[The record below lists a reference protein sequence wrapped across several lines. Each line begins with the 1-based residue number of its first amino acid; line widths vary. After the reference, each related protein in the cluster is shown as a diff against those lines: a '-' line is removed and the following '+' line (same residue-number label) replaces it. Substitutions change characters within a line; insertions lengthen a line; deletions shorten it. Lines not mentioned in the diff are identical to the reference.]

1 VSHPARSRGLSAA
14 GVRLPGVGA
23 VAIGVVFV
31 LSALV
36 PQNGSAARTTLTEP
50 SGRMAAAVGGLGCY
64 PTPTP
69 TPAPSP
75 TDPPEPTPDAPVASP
90 VGVRTTALAAVVRS
104 DVRTDA
110 RATTGGTAAAAADGP
125 RGIDISKYDGAV
137 DMSLVMAA
145 GVRFVIT
152 KATQGATH
160 VDPWY
165 SAHMAAA
172 RSVGI
177 AVGSY
182 HFFDYRQ
189 GGVRQADNF
198 VDTMAA
204 NGALMDTLPPV
215 VDVECSAS
223 MGQADRVNARS
234 RLRALVERVYAR
246 TGRVVMIYTSAH
258 MWGQVTGNDTTF
270 GGSPLWVAYWS
281 KTDAPILPLG
291 WTRWTF
297 WQYGPKSIPGIARKF
312 DGNVAK
318 GTNTTVEHLRS
329 RPMVVA
335 GDAALS
341 RGGSLPIRI
350 RGLDGTHLR
359 TSTDDQPWS
368 DWIPRASADH
378 VVLHGP
384 DGVRRVRVQPRN
396 DHGTL
401 GPVVS
406 DTITIDSTAPVVAA
420 PRITLRSGS
429 VALGSLPIPARL
441 TWSGTDPAS
450 GVISADFRAE
460 CGGTSLIPPDAAS
473 EASGPRYKIIGSSD
487 HWLASGTR
495 CVSSATV
502 VDAAG
507 NQTTTGDIAVT
518 VRGIQETPSSVL
530 TYSHGWRSVRTALA
544 FGGTLRTIKSLN
556 QWVRLRFTGTEIAVV
571 GTKGHDRGRIRITID
586 GVRVAIVELRSPTS
600 ASRRIVFH
608 KRLRPGRHT
617 IEVRTLGSARQ
628 PRRPAR
634 VDIDGFLVIGP

>member
-1 VSHPARSRGLSAA
+1 
-14 GVRLPGVGA
+14 
-23 VAIGVVFV
+23 
-31 LSALV
+31 
-36 PQNGSAARTTLTEP
+36 
-50 SGRMAAAVGGLGCY
+50 
-64 PTPTP
+64 
-69 TPAPSP
+69 
-75 TDPPEPTPDAPVASP
+75 
-90 VGVRTTALAAVVRS
+90 
-104 DVRTDA
+104 
-110 RATTGGTAAAAADGP
+110 
-125 RGIDISKYDGAV
+125 
-137 DMSLVMAA
+137 
-145 GVRFVIT
+145 
-152 KATQGATH
+152 
-160 VDPWY
+160 
-165 SAHMAAA
+165 
-172 RSVGI
+172 
-177 AVGSY
+177 
-182 HFFDYRQ
+182 
-189 GGVRQADNF
+189 
-198 VDTMAA
+198 
-204 NGALMDTLPPV
+204 V

-270 GGSPLWVAYWS
+270 GGNPLWVAYWS
-281 KTDAPILPLG
+281 KTDAPILPKG

-312 DGNVAK
+312 DGNVAN

-420 PRITLRSGS
+420 PRITLRTGS

-441 TWSGTDPAS
+441 PWSVPAPAS
-450 GVISADFRAE
+450 GVVSAEFRAV
-460 CGGTSLIPPDAAS
+460 CGGTSLIPADATS
-473 EASGPRYKIIGSSD
+473 EGSRPRHKVAGSTD
-487 HWLASGTR
+487 YWFASGTH

-518 VRGIQETPSSVL
+518 VRGIQEAPSSVL
-530 TYSHGWRSVRTALA
+530 TYSSGWRTARSALA
-544 FGGTLRTIKSLN
+544 YSGALRTSTALN
-556 QWVRLRFTGTEIAVV
+556 QWARLRFTGSEIALVSN
-571 GTKGHDRGRIRITID
+571 KARNRGRVRIIID
-586 GVRVAIVELRSPTS
+586 GVQAAVVELRSPTS

-608 KRLRPGRHT
+608 RRLRPGRHT
-617 IEVRTLGSARQ
+617 IELRTMGSARK
-628 PRRPAR
+628 PKTAAR
-634 VDIDGFLVIGP
+634 VDIDGFLVVGP